1 MVTNLPAEA
10 KAKWLKVM
18 EAKTPEE
25 KMKALEDF
33 LSSVPKHKG
42 TEKLRLWATRRLA
55 ELREEIEEKKK
66 RKTGRGVSFFIEKE
80 GDVQVVVVGPPN
92 TGKSM
97 LVNRLTGA
105 RTIIADYPYS
115 TTYPVP
121 GMLKYRDIYIQLID
135 TPPLSRDSV
144 FTNRVIGLARNAD
157 GLLIILD
164 ATMDPG
170 TEFNEVKEILREYGI
185 ILSKPAGRVV
195 IEVSRSGKHGL
206 RFTLMGR
213 LLNATLDDVRKLL
226 EEYRIY
232 NAHVKIY
239 GEVTLDDVEQALFE
253 NTTYKPAIVYINKA
267 DLVKDI
273 DTVIKAS
280 ASSCNLPILYGSA
293 MTGLGLDKIGEAL
306 FNQLELIRVYTK
318 SPNTPP
324 SEKPLVLRKGATI
337 RDVAESIHR
346 DFVKNFLYA
355 KIWGKSV
362 KYPGEKVGLEHIVED
377 GDIVEIHIRG

>member
-1 MVTNLPAEA
+1 
-10 KAKWLKVM
+10 M

-170 TEFNEVKEILREYGI
+170 AEFNEVKEILREYGI

-253 NTTYKPAIVYINKA
+253 NTAYKPAIVYINKA

-273 DTVIKAS
+273 DTVIKAFT
-280 ASSCNLPILYGSA
+280 SSYNLPILYGSA
-293 MTGLGLDKIGEAL
+293 MTGLGLDKIGEVL
-306 FNQLELIRVYTK
+306 FDQLELIRVYTK